1 MLFTFTKYTSLLVL
15 PVLTAATPW
24 GTSTTKAYSATTVTV
39 TSTATATQPASQ
51 CNTGPIQCCN
61 SVQPATSPECM
72 ALLGLLGIALQDI
85 NNLMMGL
92 TCRPLSGM
100 GSGGSGCEANPVC
113 CENNN
118 FNGMISIGCVPVN
131 IEM

>member
-1 MLFTFTKYTSLLVL
+1 MLFTFTKYASVLALPLLTV
-15 PVLTAATPW
+15 ATPG
-24 GTSTTKAYSATTVTV
+24 GTPTIKAYSTTTVTV
-39 TSTATATQPASQ
+39 TSTTTATQPASQ

-72 ALLGLLGIALQDI
+72 ALLGLLGIALQDV
-85 NNLMMGL
+85 NDLMMGV
-92 TCRPLSGM
+92 TCRPLSNM